1 MSEIF
6 EEPETDEEDEEEEL
20 EEGDEE
26 EEEVVEPAS
35 LGEASLE
42 EILAKRGGE
51 VSETEEEE
59 ESLLD
64 LTPDERI
71 ESLSIRPVPKQA
83 NEFVCANCHLVKHQ
97 SQLADPARQ
106 LCRDCV

>member
-6 EEPETDEEDEEEEL
+6 EEPEADEEDEDEEL
-20 EEGDEE
+20 EGDEE
-26 EEEVVEPAS
+26 EDDPVESGS

-42 EILAKRGGE
+42 EILAKRGDIAE
-51 VSETEEEE
+51 VEEEE
-59 ESLLD
+59 DSLLD
-64 LTPDERI
+64 LTPDERM
-71 ESLSIRPVPKQA
+71 ETLSIRPVPRQA
-83 NEFVCANCHLVKHQ
+83 NEFVCSNCHLVKHQ